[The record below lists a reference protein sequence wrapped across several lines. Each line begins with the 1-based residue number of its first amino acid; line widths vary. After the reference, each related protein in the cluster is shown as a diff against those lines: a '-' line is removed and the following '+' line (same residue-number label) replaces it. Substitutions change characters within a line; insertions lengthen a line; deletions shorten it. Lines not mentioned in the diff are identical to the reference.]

1 MCCVPASLYFRLVV
15 RFIVW
20 LFVLLCFFGCHA
32 KTLQSQS
39 PVELVGDKSAP
50 AVPIPEPTS
59 AMPFLPAPLLA
70 NSGLANPG
78 LTNPGPPKTAL
89 PYQTNNTLTGLDYQ
103 TDGTDDRLMTGAENR
118 SAAQLYSRGS
128 FSVVVQNVPA
138 HEVLFA
144 LARDSALD
152 LDIIGKVAGSI
163 TLNAVNQPLQKILE
177 KISRQ
182 VAIRYE
188 LTPGSLLVVADTA
201 EIRSYQVDY
210 LNISRSTQ
218 SRVDLSTQIGSIRTA
233 TEGEPSNSSSN
244 GSQMSIENNS
254 QNRFW
259 QTLTSN
265 IAGIIGEET
274 ATSSADAEPK
284 PSVNIF
290 VNRESGII
298 AVRATDRQHRVI
310 EQLVHEVVGSA
321 KRQVLIEATVVEVT
335 LSDNF
340 ESGIDWRIL
349 DNNGGTAFD
358 YAQILSATPSAS
370 EAITP
375 ANELLSYRNSRG
387 SLGDVTAT
395 LKLLQQFGEVQVL
408 SSPKIITLN
417 NQPAVLK
424 VVDNRVYFTFEVDRQ
439 ERENGDL
446 NTVVDS
452 TVHSVPIGLVM
463 NVTPF
468 INSKDE
474 VILNVRP
481 TISRIL
487 NFATDPS
494 PALAGQT
501 EIENLIPEIQVREM
515 ESVLRVQS
523 GEVAIIGG
531 LMQNKVDNRN
541 TGLPGVGQLPWL
553 GKLFS
558 RDTKKLEKTELLVFL
573 RPTVMKGDDFQRND
587 DQLRRFVPYQRGQL
601 LMGQSGFGIN
611 P

>member
-1 MCCVPASLYFRLVV
+1 M
-15 RFIVW
+15 
-20 LFVLLCFFGCHA
+20 LCLFGCHA
-32 KTLQSQS
+32 KALRQHSQ
-39 PVELVGDKSAP
+39 VEQAVEKP
-50 AVPIPEPTS
+50 ALAAPIPAPTS
-59 AMPFLPAPLLA
+59 AMPFLPAPLSKKA
-70 NSGLANPG
+70 GSTTAGSITTGSGRAG
-78 LTNPGPPKTAL
+78 ESSVKTAL
-89 PYQTNNTLTGLDYQ
+89 PYQRNRPQTGLDYQ
-103 TDGTDDRLMTGAENR
+103 QNSSADHFVSGAEKR
-118 SAAQLYSRGS
+118 SAAPLYSHGL
-128 FSVVVQNVPA
+128 FSVVVQSVPA
-138 HEVLFA
+138 QEVLFA

-152 LDIIGKVAGSI
+152 LDIIGVVAGTI
-163 TLNAVNQPLQKILE
+163 TLNAVNQPLQKILG

-201 EIRSYQVDY
+201 EIRSYRVDY
-210 LNISRSTQ
+210 PNISRSSQ
-218 SRVDLSTQIGSIRTA
+218 SRVDLSTQIGSLRTA
-233 TEGEPSNSSSN
+233 GGEEQNSASSN

-265 IAGIIGEET
+265 IAGIIGEEKT
-274 ATSSADAEPK
+274 AAGADAEP
-284 PSVNIF
+284 PAGGNIF

-310 EQLVHEVVGSA
+310 EQLIHEVVSSS

-358 YAQILSATPSAS
+358 YAQILSGTPSAS
-370 EAITP
+370 EAITSN
-375 ANELLSYRNSRG
+375 NELLSYRHSGG

-424 VVDNRVYFTFEVDRQ
+424 VVDNRVYFTFEVGRQ
-439 ERENGDL
+439 QRENGDL

-452 TVHSVPIGLVM
+452 SVHSVPIGLVM

-468 INSKDE
+468 INGRDE

-541 TGLPGVGQLPWL
+541 TGLPVVGQLPWL

-573 RPTVMKGDDFQRND
+573 RPTVMKGYDFKRND
-587 DQLRRFVPYQRGQL
+587 DRLRRFVPHRKGQL
-601 LMGQSGFGIN
+601 LMGESGIRIN